1 MTHDNSLFRKLKA
14 LSRGEDVPMHMPGHK
29 RNLDAFPRLGE
40 LGAAFDITEI
50 DGFDNLHS
58 PQGAIADICDR
69 AAEFFGA
76 KRSFLSVNGSTG
88 AILAAIY
95 ATTQR
100 GDKVLIARNCHR
112 SVYNAIAAFDLQA
125 DFLMPAVDCET
136 GLCGGIRPEDVAKKC
151 ASNKYAAVI
160 VTSPTYEG
168 VTSDI
173 RSISRIVR
181 DCGSVLIADEAH
193 GAHFATSPAFPESA
207 AVQGADIVVSGIH
220 KTLPALTQTSFLHLC
235 SDRVPEKNLRRA
247 MSLFVTSSPSYILM
261 SSVDVMLD
269 VLAKDEDK
277 LAENLVA
284 SLENF
289 YEKTRGLRHLSVLRD
304 QLSAEGV
311 IYRKDISKIYIDC
324 TKSSLRGFDL
334 KNRLREKHGIVVEYA
349 SRDGVLLI
357 FLVTSPARIAA
368 CRRKKRFTAEYRRG
382 SRALRARRG
391 KNRRGKR
398 LRLSPRHTRSGARRD
413 GQCRHRRISCT
424 SRKKRGR
431 RVDGIRH
438 PDGIRF
444 GAENACFRQSVTS
457 SLLVAVDKTISK
469 IYNN

>member
-1 MTHDNSLFRKLKA
+1 
-14 LSRGEDVPMHMPGHK
+14 MHMPGHK

-100 GDKVLIARNCHR
+100 GDKVLVARNCHR
-112 SVYNAIAAFDLQA
+112 SVYNAIAAFGLQA

-220 KTLPALTQTSFLHLC
+220 KTLPALTQTSLLHLC

-269 VLAKDEDK
+269 VLSKDGDK

-357 FLVTSPARIAA
+357 ASLGDSRGVFDLLAEALAEADKAALSSSRPPLVLPPAGERNVLPQNTEEEVVPYALAEGRIAA
-368 CRRKKRFTAEYRRG
+368 ENVCVYPPGIPVAVRGETVNAATAEYL
-382 SRALRARRG
+382 AQAA
-391 KNRRGKR
+391 K
-398 LRLSPRHTRSGARRD
+398 SGAD
-413 GQCRHRRISCT
+413 VLTEYGT
-424 SRKKRGR
+424 PTGY
-431 RVDGIRH
+431 V
-438 PDGIRF
+438 
-444 GAENACFRQSVTS
+444 SVLKMPVS
-457 SLLVAVDKTISK
+457 V
-469 IYNN
+469 NP

>member
-1 MTHDNSLFRKLKA
+1 
-14 LSRGEDVPMHMPGHK
+14 MHMPGHK

-100 GDKVLIARNCHR
+100 GDKVLVARNCHR
-112 SVYNAIAAFDLQA
+112 S
-125 DFLMPAVDCET
+125 

-181 DCGSVLIADEAH
+181 DCDSVLIADEAH

-207 AVQGADIVVSGIH
+207 TIQGADIVVSGIH
-220 KTLPALTQTSFLHLC
+220 KTLPALTQTAFLHLC

-269 VLAKDEDK
+269 VLAKDGDK

-289 YEKTRGLRHLSVLRD
+289 YEKTRGLRRLSVLRD

-357 FLVTSPARIAA
+357 ASLGDSRGVFDLLAEALAEADKAALSSSRPPLVLPPAGERNVLPQNTAEEVVPYALAEGRIAA
-368 CRRKKRFTAEYRRG
+368 ENVCVYPPGIPVAVRGETVNAATAEYL
-382 SRALRARRG
+382 AQAA
-391 KNRRGKR
+391 K
-398 LRLSPRHTRSGARRD
+398 SGAD
-413 GQCRHRRISCT
+413 VLTEYGT
-424 SRKKRGR
+424 PTGY
-431 RVDGIRH
+431 V
-438 PDGIRF
+438 
-444 GAENACFRQSVTS
+444 SVLKMPVS
-457 SLLVAVDKTISK
+457 V
-469 IYNN
+469 NP

>member
-1 MTHDNSLFRKLKA
+1 
-14 LSRGEDVPMHMPGHK
+14 MHMPGHK

-100 GDKVLIARNCHR
+100 GDKVLVARNCHR
-112 SVYNAIAAFDLQA
+112 SVYNAIA
-125 DFLMPAVDCET
+125 

-181 DCGSVLIADEAH
+181 DCDSVLIADEAH

-207 AVQGADIVVSGIH
+207 TIQGADIVVSGIH
-220 KTLPALTQTSFLHLC
+220 KTLPALTQTAFLHLC

-269 VLAKDEDK
+269 VLAKDGDK

-289 YEKTRGLRHLSVLRD
+289 YEKTRGLRRLSVLRD

-357 FLVTSPARIAA
+357 ASLGDSRGVFDLLAEALAEADKAALSSSRPPLVLPPAGERNVLPQNTAEEVVPYALAEGRIAA
-368 CRRKKRFTAEYRRG
+368 ENVCVYPPGIPVAVRGETVNAATAEYL
-382 SRALRARRG
+382 AQAA
-391 KNRRGKR
+391 K
-398 LRLSPRHTRSGARRD
+398 SGAD
-413 GQCRHRRISCT
+413 VLTEYGT
-424 SRKKRGR
+424 PTGY
-431 RVDGIRH
+431 V
-438 PDGIRF
+438 
-444 GAENACFRQSVTS
+444 SVLKMPVS
-457 SLLVAVDKTISK
+457 V
-469 IYNN
+469 NP